1 MLDGPCY
8 ALRIREDRKHESR
21 LGRCTAQDAV
31 WPEVPFNEVRLVAD
45 GRHHRFRK
53 CGDHIMPAAVTSR
66 ETARPEQPTNLIST
80 PAPPASVTQQR
91 PGSSANDPYLDQVN
105 RMLGITGNHASE
117 PIAHIEWSDS
127 QQSNTTPRQ
136 RVFSDS
142 NYTPVTSINTIRMP
156 SPQPTQAPTP
166 RRPQPYVTVVKET
179 KLSCWPHKEGS
190 AACRRYKA
198 RMHQIHRKNCDL
210 RGNSQS
216 ISCQLA

>member
-1 MLDGPCY
+1 MKADWDDAPLRMRSGQEYRSMKY
-8 ALRIREDRKHESR
+8 ALLLMVGTIG
-21 LGRCTAQDAV
+21 LGS
-31 WPEVPFNEVRLVAD
+31 VATI
-45 GRHHRFRK
+45 
-53 CGDHIMPAAVTSR
+53 IMPAAVTSR

-198 RMHQIHRKNCDL
+198 RMHQIHRRNCDL

-216 ISCQLA
+216 ISCQLANRYDLR

>member
-1 MLDGPCY
+1 TDAQRHFHVTGVQTF
-8 ALRIREDRKHESR
+8 AL
-21 LGRCTAQDAV
+21 
-31 WPEVPFNEVRLVAD
+31 P
-45 GRHHRFRK
+45 
-53 CGDHIMPAAVTSR
+53 TS
-66 ETARPEQPTNLIST
+66 
-80 PAPPASVTQQR
+80 
-91 PGSSANDPYLDQVN
+91 
-105 RMLGITGNHASE
+105 
-117 PIAHIEWSDS
+117 AHIEWSDT

-136 RVFSDS
+136 RVFSDA

-198 RMHQIHRKNCDL
+198 RMHQIHRRNCDL

-216 ISCQLA
+216 ISCQLANRYDLR